1 MYDLSFSRD
10 GRLLAAARGNHT
22 VTLYDV
28 ETGKLVR
35 QMNRGGWCVDISP
48 DGKSVA
54 SGSDDR
60 TVRIWR
66 VEKGP

>member
-1 MYDLSFSRD
+1 
-10 GRLLAAARGNHT
+10 

-28 ETGKLVR
+28 ETGKPVR
-35 QMNRGGWCVDISP
+35 QMNRGGWCVDVSP
-48 DGKSVA
+48 DGKYVA

-66 VEKGP
+66 VDR